1 MIIARFRAC
10 RKLCSEAGGVPVM
23 SKTGHAYLSERK
35 RKENA
40 IHSDEMSARD
50 YFRDFYCFDSGMT
63 PWLVMAGPGA
73 SFFR

>member
-1 MIIARFRAC
+1 M
-10 RKLCSEAGGVPVM
+10 M